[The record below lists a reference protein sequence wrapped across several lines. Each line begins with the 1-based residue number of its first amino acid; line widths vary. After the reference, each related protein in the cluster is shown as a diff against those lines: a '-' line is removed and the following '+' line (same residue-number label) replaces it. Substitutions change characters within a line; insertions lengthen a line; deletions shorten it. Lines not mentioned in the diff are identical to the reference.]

1 MDPALLDFIG
11 IVLCLCGSAFFSGSE
26 TALTSLSQ
34 PQIQK
39 LIDEEGAEALK
50 LWRDRPIQV
59 LTAILI
65 GNNIFNI
72 TASALATELAQTLL
86 QDNSFAIPIAVGAM
100 TFALLTFGE
109 ITPKSVAKQWAKRLS
124 PTIMW
129 LMQFPFL
136 LFKPA
141 TLIFTAMTRRLMR
154 WIGDESEEHFATQ
167 TAEEIEYLVDLGARQ
182 GSFSEDRER
191 LLRSVFEFPDTIV
204 REVMVPR
211 TEMVTVSVDMDLQT
225 IVDVLTECGHSRIPV
240 RGDNLDDILGLFYAK
255 DLIRLAKTGEVD
267 EFDIE
272 KYLREPY
279 FVPEQKGIAELLSE
293 FQAEHMHMAIVVD
306 EFGGTAG
313 LITLEDIIE
322 EFFGDIQDEYDT
334 EDPPRIERVDEHI
347 HHVDARMP
355 IDEVESFCGLELPD
369 HPDYDSLGGFLMA
382 QSGSV
387 PEAGTE
393 VPWEHVVFRVLEADP
408 KSVQSVE
415 IEKVREPTPTIDEVS
430 DTDVGLGD
438 TSSAV
443 GAEPEADVDDNEE
456 GTGEDQEGSDEDS
469 EGDSSSTVQE
479 VV

>member
-1 MDPALLDFIG
+1 LEPWLLDFIG
-11 IVLCLCGSAFFSGSE
+11 ILLCLCGSAFFSGSE

-39 LIDEEGAEALK
+39 LIDEEGASALE

-86 QDNSFAIPIAVGAM
+86 DDNSFAIPVAVGAM

-109 ITPKSVAKQWAKRLS
+109 ITPKSVAKQWAKKLS

-154 WIGDESEEHFATQ
+154 WIGDETEEHFATQ

-225 IVDVLTECGHSRIPV
+225 IVDELTACGHSRIPV
-240 RGDNLDDILGLFYAK
+240 RGDNLDDIRGLFYAK
-255 DLIRLAKTGEVD
+255 DLINLAKINDVD

-272 KYLREPY
+272 KYLRDPY

-334 EDPPRIERVDEHI
+334 EDPPRIERIGEDTY
-347 HHVDARMP
+347 HVDARMP
-355 IDEVESFCGLELPD
+355 VDEIESFCDLELPD

-387 PEAGTE
+387 PEAGSE

-408 KSVQSVE
+408 KSVQTVE
-415 IEKVREPTPTIDEVS
+415 IEQVREPTPDVDEAG
-430 DTDVGLGD
+430 DTDVGLGEG
-438 TSSAV
+438 SSAV
-443 GAEPEADVDDNEE
+443 VSEPDDEATDADVDA
-456 GTGEDQEGSDEDS
+456 SDEEDEDPEDDS
-469 EGDSSSTVQE
+469 PPTVQE